1 MRTVICIAI
10 IMMVQV
16 GGCTEDSVVGVVDIA
31 TDSCV
36 PNQTFSC
43 PCLKDG
49 IATFGVQT
57 CQTDGVSFSPCECSL
72 VPMAPSSPR
81 ENKREELE
89 DIAAPEEDGEES
101 DTESPD
107 AVEPEDANSGE
118 DVEEDAE
125 ADAESGTDIVESDPL
140 IPLVAALLAL
150 PSFID
155 FSYVKVG
162 NAFVEKVLLENAGTD
177 EVTIVGIEVLGN
189 PGFLA
194 ALDEVSFV
202 SGEIDL
208 GDIPPVVMPGEN
220 LILFLQFASLDYEPA
235 DGSVLIHYAGK
246 EDTPEKTLMVTLTG
260 NNGIPIISVTP
271 EELNFGPKLQ
281 GDVSSQGVT
290 IVSQGGVPL
299 VVTSVEFT
307 ETSSDAF
314 TLDYSQLPGFENGG
328 KPTPETPLVLE
339 IKEEGLVSVIFTP
352 AEGVVANGGDAVIV
366 PAEGLL
372 IVEHNTPDPAKEVPI
387 TGLGLVGEC
396 PVAIIEIEEGFEVSP
411 QTLLHLSGEN
421 SFSPFG
427 SILGWEWSVM
437 QPDGSQS
444 TFLPSDTSS
453 TPAFQ
458 ANVVG
463 YYMFQLTVTD
473 STGKTSCVPG
483 IAEVMVM
490 PDEAIHVEL
499 VWDTPGDAIQFDAGL
514 GAGADMDLHF
524 LHPNAEGE
532 DLNEDGVG
540 DGWFDIPYDVFWVNP
555 KPNWEDPD
563 LLAND
568 DPSLDRDDKDGAGP
582 ENINLILPMDGN
594 TYRVG
599 VHYWA
604 AYEYGVS
611 TATLRVYLSGVLAYE
626 EKDVVMNNHDLW
638 EACTIE
644 WPSGAVEPIGNGIQI
659 LPDYVHPLFP
669 PP

>member
-1 MRTVICIAI
+1 MAPASPVERKGEEDPEDTVEPGEDASETPD
-10 IMMVQV
+10 V
-16 GGCTEDSVVGVVDIA
+16 TEPEDEDTEEDSW
-31 TDSCV
+31 
-36 PNQTFSC
+36 
-43 PCLKDG
+43 
-49 IATFGVQT
+49 
-57 CQTDGVSFSPCECSL
+57 
-72 VPMAPSSPR
+72 
-81 ENKREELE
+81 EL
-89 DIAAPEEDGEES
+89 P
-101 DTESPD
+101 DTEPSD
-107 AVEPEDANSGE
+107 VVEPEDASPIV
-118 DVEEDAE
+118 DVDEDAE
-125 ADAESGTDIVESDPL
+125 ADAESEPDAPEPDTLE
-140 IPLVAALLAL
+140 PLVASLLPVPAAV
-150 PSFID
+150 D

-162 NAFVEKVLLENAGTD
+162 NTFVDNVVLENVGTD
-177 EVTIVGIEVLGN
+177 VVTIVGVEVMGD

-194 ALDEVSFV
+194 AMDGVSFV
-202 SGEIDL
+202 TGEVAL
-208 GDIPPVVMPGEN
+208 GDEPPVLLPGED
-220 LILFLQFASLDYEPA
+220 LMFFVQFAPEDYEPA
-235 DGSVLIHYAGK
+235 DGSVLVHYAGE
-246 EDTPEKTLMVTLTG
+246 EDTPEKTLMVTMTG
-260 NNGIPIISVTP
+260 NNGIPIIAVTP

-290 IVSQGGVPL
+290 ISSQGGVPL
-299 VVTSVEFT
+299 VVTSIEFT
-307 ETSSDAF
+307 EESSDAF

-339 IKEEGLVSVIFTP
+339 IKEEGQVDVVFTP
-352 AEGVVANGGDAVIV
+352 AEGVVNEGEEPLILPV
-366 PAEGLL
+366 EGLV
-372 IVEHNTPDPAKEVPI
+372 IIEHNTPEPSKEVVVGGI
-387 TGLGLVGEC
+387 GIVGEC
-396 PVAIIEIEEGFEVSP
+396 PVAVIDIEEGLEVSP

-427 SILGWEWSVM
+427 SIVEWEWAVT

-444 TFLPSDTSS
+444 TFVPSNTSS
-453 TPAFQ
+453 KPTFQ

-473 STGKTSCVPG
+473 ATGETSCVPG

-499 VWDTPGDAIQFDAGL
+499 VWDTPGDSIQFDAGL

-524 LHPNAEGE
+524 LHPDAEGE

-563 LLAND
+563 PIAND

-582 ENINLILPMDGN
+582 ENINLVLPVDGN

-611 TATLRVYLSGVLAYE
+611 TATLRVYLSGTLAYE
-626 EKDVVMNNHDLW
+626 KKDVVMNNHDFW

-644 WPSGAVEPIGNGIQI
+644 WPSGDVSAIGDGTQI